1 LVTFQAPEM
10 RLRHAQPVDRGLH
23 EQHWRSSRMAG
34 YTCDGAAI
42 TTSQMVNQTPTSLAC
57 EGDLMT
63 AKGRQGKRILMFF
76 G

>member
-1 LVTFQAPEM
+1 
-10 RLRHAQPVDRGLH
+10 
-23 EQHWRSSRMAG
+23 MAG